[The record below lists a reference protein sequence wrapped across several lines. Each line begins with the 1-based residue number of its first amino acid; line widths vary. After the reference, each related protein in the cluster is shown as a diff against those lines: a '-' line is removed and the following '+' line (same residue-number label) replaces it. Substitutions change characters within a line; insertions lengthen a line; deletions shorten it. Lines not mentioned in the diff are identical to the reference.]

1 MKLYNLFEQVI
12 LEEKLKHQQIISEGI
27 STNPV
32 VDAIT
37 GKYNVNISYLDSDTN
52 MVTNRYIQVYV
63 LGKINGTG
71 NNAIRAYQISGGS
84 KRNNKNGWKIFLLDY
99 IQSWTPTNMKWTHP
113 VSDFDVNIP
122 GYNQLG
128 DKTFSS
134 IIAQVD
140 PATFTRQRSD
150 IAQGPN
156 NNELNK

>member
-1 MKLYNLFEQVI
+1 MKLYNLFEDII
-12 LEEKLKHQQIISEGI
+12 LEEKLKQQIISEGI
-27 STNPV
+27 SINPV
-32 VDAIT
+32 VDAIK
-37 GKYNVNISYLDSDTN
+37 GKYNVNISYLDSETN
-52 MVTNRYIQVYV
+52 AVTTRYIQVYT

-71 NNAIRAYQISGGS
+71 NIAIRAYQISGGS

-122 GYNQLG
+122 SYNQLG

-150 IAQGPN
+150 ITQGPN
-156 NNELNK
+156 NNELKK